1 MNSYGKGTLLRLREM
16 KPHRALQ
23 IIRAKAKGVISDRVT
38 VNSLRRII
46 EVEVTDDGML
56 KLGNRI
62 IGKVG

>member
-16 KPHRALQ
+16 EPHRALQ